1 MVLKAQGCRKRM
13 IVVRAGALT
22 RIPMLELLTLDFVIV
37 KISQI
42 AFFKNRLSKLSM
54 EKVSTSIK
62 TEPVYSAEIAVALRV
77 GL

>member
-1 MVLKAQGCRKRM
+1 M
-13 IVVRAGALT
+13 IMVRAGVLT
-22 RIPMLELLTLDFVIV
+22 RIPMLELLTLGFVIV

-54 EKVSTSIK
+54 EKVPTSIK
-62 TEPVYSAEIAVALRV
+62 TEPVYSTEIEVALRV

>member
-1 MVLKAQGCRKRM
+1 MVLKAQGYRKRM

-22 RIPMLELLTLDFVIV
+22 RILTLELLTLDFVIV

-54 EKVSTSIK
+54 EKVPTSIK
-62 TEPVYSAEIAVALRV
+62 TEPVYSTEIAVALRV

>member
-1 MVLKAQGCRKRM
+1 M

-22 RIPMLELLTLDFVIV
+22 RILTLELLTLDFVIV
-37 KISQI
+37 EISQI
-42 AFFKNRLSKLSM
+42 AFFKSRLSKLDM
-54 EKVSTSIK
+54 ENMPSRIK

>member
-54 EKVSTSIK
+54 EKVPTSIK
-62 TEPVYSAEIAVALRV
+62 TEPVYSTEIVVALRV

>member
-1 MVLKAQGCRKRM
+1 MVLKAQDCRKRM
-13 IVVRAGALT
+13 IVVQAGALT
-22 RIPMLELLTLDFVIV
+22 RIPMLELLTLGFVIV

-54 EKVSTSIK
+54 EKVPTSIK
-62 TEPVYSAEIAVALRV
+62 TEPVYSTEIVVALRV